1 MCVYDFTIVGSLLS
15 ELLEEKFEDIGTGL
29 EIPIPSA
36 KVIPFTLYT
45 CINVC
50 LPKKTCVWFFL
61 VLSGVPTIL
70 TGWFQDVNGLKHMR
84 VVNVFEIPDRN
95 GELVYNS
102 EHTIKAISPSSFFS
116 SKYSLSWFEICEE
129 LFLFWL
135 TTECRPQGQ
144 RIAPLSLTSCAVS
157 IHIGSWKYQD
167 LMPLGY
173 FDNSPIF
180 SVSWMAGWVSLLHC

>member
-1 MCVYDFTIVGSLLS
+1 MCVYDFTIVASLLS
-15 ELLEEKFEDIGTGL
+15 ELLEEKFEDTGTGL

-45 CINVC
+45 CISVC

-95 GELVYNS
+95 GELVYDS

-135 TTECRPQGQ
+135 TTQCRQTPGS
-144 RIAPLSLTSCAVS
+144 AHSTSLSYLLC
-157 IHIGSWKYQD
+157 
-167 LMPLGY
+167 
-173 FDNSPIF
+173 
-180 SVSWMAGWVSLLHC
+180 SLYTYRKLEVPRLNAIRVFW